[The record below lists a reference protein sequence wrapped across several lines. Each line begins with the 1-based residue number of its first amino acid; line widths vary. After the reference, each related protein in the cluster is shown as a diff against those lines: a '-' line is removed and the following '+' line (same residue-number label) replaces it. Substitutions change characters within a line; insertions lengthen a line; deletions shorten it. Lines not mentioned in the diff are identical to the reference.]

1 MRSLWSKLA
10 IACVCTL
17 GIAGAQ
23 LLPGNAAGVSMGH
36 LHLRV
41 KDVPGQM
48 KLWRDVLGGKESKFG
63 SNMQRV
69 VLSGM
74 EILVQEAENKGGT
87 VGSSIDHVGFQV
99 RDLAATLAKAK
110 AAGITISSQ
119 DAQKGVAF
127 LMAPDDIK
135 IELLERKDI
144 QGDVAVSHHIHFLLD
159 GEGVPAEMQAWYVK
173 EFGATP
179 GKRGPSGTADLP
191 GSSLTFGVS
200 PTPVVGTRGR
210 ALDHIG
216 FEIKNMEAY
225 AKKLEA
231 DGVKLTTPFR
241 LMPQLG
247 ISLAFVADPKGTGI
261 ELNETLERK

>member
-1 MRSLWSKLA
+1 
-10 IACVCTL
+10 
-17 GIAGAQ
+17 
-23 LLPGNAAGVSMGH
+23 
-36 LHLRV
+36 
-41 KDVPGQM
+41 
-48 KLWRDVLGGKESKFG
+48 
-63 SNMQRV
+63 
-69 VLSGM
+69 
-74 EILVQEAENKGGT
+74 
-87 VGSSIDHVGFQV
+87 
-99 RDLAATLAKAK
+99 
-110 AAGITISSQ
+110 
-119 DAQKGVAF
+119 
-127 LMAPDDIK
+127 
-135 IELLERKDI
+135 
-144 QGDVAVSHHIHFLLD
+144 VAVSHHIHFLLD

-179 GKRGPSGTADLP
+179 GKRGPSGTADIP

-225 AKKLEA
+225 SKKLEA

-247 ISLAFVADPKGTGI
+247 ISLAFIADPKGTGI